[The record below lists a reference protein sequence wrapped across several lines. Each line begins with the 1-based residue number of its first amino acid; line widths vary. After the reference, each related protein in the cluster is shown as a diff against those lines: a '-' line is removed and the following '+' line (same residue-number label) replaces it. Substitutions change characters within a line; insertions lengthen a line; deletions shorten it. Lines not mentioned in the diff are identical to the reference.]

1 MTFHRRSR
9 CLIGRLTLV
18 EGPFVLRRSPLPVAQ
33 MLFSD
38 GMWFI
43 SDDESVSRLLR
54 FWTANDFLFELP
66 RELCHKSS
74 ERVA

>member
-1 MTFHRRSR
+1 
-9 CLIGRLTLV
+9 
-18 EGPFVLRRSPLPVAQ
+18 